1 MHAICVRRSCPTSN
15 QLTPLLHENT
25 TGCQTLPSTRTLDG
39 IRPGVLELSPLDPL
53 KTTTKLLEVY
63 FPERDLE
70 GRKGEKSGE
79 GGGSASKTAGCQGE
93 SKVLDFEG

>member
-1 MHAICVRRSCPTSN
+1 MPDPPLNENPT
-15 QLTPLLHENT
+15 
-25 TGCQTLPSTRTLDG
+25 DG

-53 KTTTKLLEVY
+53 KTTTKLREVY

-70 GRKGEKSGE
+70 GRKGEKNG